1 MAWPGFPG
9 SPFILSFHGYL
20 GPVCAPATARNAG
33 NSLQASLPTVNVLR
47 DLETRPHSALLGFGL
62 SSSEAE
68 NQAWC

>member
-1 MAWPGFPG
+1 MARLSRQSIHPFFSWVFRPRLRASYCTQCWEFPT
-9 SPFILSFHGYL
+9 SE
-20 GPVCAPATARNAG
+20 
-33 NSLQASLPTVNVLR
+33 SLPTVNVLR